1 MLVTSFANIFS
12 QSVGFHFI
20 LFIVSFDVQKL
31 LSLVGLHLFIFVF
44 FHYSER
50 WIKKAIAMIYINL
63 DSILE
68 SRDITLSTKVRL
80 VKAMVFPVVM
90 YRCESWTIKKAEYQR
105 IDAFEL

>member
-12 QSVGFHFI
+12 QSVGFLFI

-80 VKAMVFPVVM
+80 VKTMASLAQTV
-90 YRCESWTIKKAEYQR
+90 KASAYNVGDPGS
-105 IDAFEL
+105 IPG